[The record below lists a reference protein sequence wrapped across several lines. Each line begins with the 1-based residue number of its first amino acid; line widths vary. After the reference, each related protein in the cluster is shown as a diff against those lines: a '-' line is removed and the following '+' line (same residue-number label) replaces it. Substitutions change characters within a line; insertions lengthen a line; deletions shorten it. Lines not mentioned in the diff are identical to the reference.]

1 MNHNVKERGI
11 IIKNKNKRSIEKI
24 KKKKKMWK
32 TEKENQVGKER
43 KT

>member
-24 KKKKKMWK
+24 KKKKKC
-32 TEKENQVGKER
+32 GKQKR
-43 KT
+43 KIK